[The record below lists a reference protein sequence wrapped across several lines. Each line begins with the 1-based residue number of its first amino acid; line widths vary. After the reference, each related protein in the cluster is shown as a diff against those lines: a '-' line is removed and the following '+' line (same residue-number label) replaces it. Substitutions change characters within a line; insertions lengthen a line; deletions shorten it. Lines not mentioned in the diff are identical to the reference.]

1 MNSLTIVTNPCED
14 TYADVLPMLYKMCW
28 NMKKRFGGNFTE
40 YLSSAN
46 IGFMKAYNTF
56 RGNYNTAFSTWV
68 WWKVRREFQMDVRN
82 SMMDEITINTGD
94 DIDLGILVESW
105 DSFGKLKSDLI
116 DSGQF
121 VAMKEIQRL
130 FYMNSRYIDLIPFG
144 PIGGRGQTV
153 KWPPDLD
160 TEMNI
165 TGFKE
170 AYESAI
176 PLVIQ
181 NQPQIEI
188 KIISLAGLAVL
199 KLFSW
204 NDRRHERN
212 KDAADLALILRS
224 YTDAGNA
231 ERIPDEM
238 PDFVEQDDFD
248 YIAAGA
254 RLLGKDISRI
264 FRGNT
269 VQKILEI
276 LEDEVGDSEQHR
288 LIEDMIQSRAIAGDH
303 YGKMLNLLE
312 QMKRG
317 IEEGN

>member
-1 MNSLTIVTNPCED
+1 MKQKSLNLSGKIDKDIVEAISCIKKSALELRIPFFLVGATARDFILEK
-14 TYADVLPMLYKMCW
+14 TYDMPVSRATL
-28 NMKKRFGGNFTE
+28 
-40 YLSSAN
+40 
-46 IGFMKAYNTF
+46 
-56 RGNYNTAFSTWV
+56 
-68 WWKVRREFQMDVRN
+68 
-82 SMMDEITINTGD
+82 